1 MEYYRQVIFPATMA
15 RVLKNTFAFLF
26 PIILKWGLGVRQFL
40 ILKLYICV
48 YFFKMNK
55 ILSLLITLSILSS
68 CNFFKK
74 SPKSANKLI
83 DENIKMMDADKAFS
97 KLSEDK
103 GMKTAFMEYIDSNG
117 VLLRPNQLPIV
128 GANAIDYLSMQL
140 DTEYTLVWEPK
151 GGGIAQSGD
160 LGYTYGVY
168 KMQPK
173 TIDSIMYGTYVSI
186 WKKQN
191 DGSWRFVLNSG
202 NEGLNI
208 NE

>member
-1 MEYYRQVIFPATMA
+1 
-15 RVLKNTFAFLF
+15 
-26 PIILKWGLGVRQFL
+26 
-40 ILKLYICV
+40 
-48 YFFKMNK
+48 MNK
-55 ILSLLITLSILSS
+55 FLSLLITLSILSS

-83 DENIKMMDADKAFS
+83 DEKIKMMDADKAFS
-97 KLSEDK
+97 KLSEEK
-103 GMKTAFMEYIDSNG
+103 GMKSAFMEYIDSNG

-140 DTEYTLVWEPK
+140 DNEYTLVWEPK

-191 DGSWRFVLNSG
+191 DGSWCFVLNSG

-208 NE
+208 TE